1 MMFDRNLYSFIKNEY
16 ISYSSYKISRNTF
29 VSNKNKVYKN
39 NGVITY
45 YFAFNTYCKNYYDIL
60 ILQIKLLNCND
71 CNLSITYVV
80 LTGISFFQR
89 YIPCLVKNLIKFDVV
104 I

>member
-39 NGVITY
+39 NSVITY
-45 YFAFNTYCKNYYDIL
+45 YFAFNTYCKKYYDIL
-60 ILQIKLLNCND
+60 IL
-71 CNLSITYVV
+71 
-80 LTGISFFQR
+80 
-89 YIPCLVKNLIKFDVV
+89 
-104 I
+104 